1 MEKKAKKR
9 YEKPTLKGA
18 TVFEAAA
25 ALCCKSSSTSCNTAT
40 ARGAGKA
47 TRLSDAS

>member
-18 TVFEAAA
+18 TAFEAAG
-25 ALCCKSSSTSCNTAT
+25 ALCCKATVGTCAVAARNT
-40 ARGAGKA
+40 AGKA
-47 TRLSDAS
+47 TRTLDAS

>member
-18 TVFEAAA
+18 TAFEAAA
-25 ALCCKSSSTSCNTAT
+25 ALCCKAAVGSCSTGQRTTS
-40 ARGAGKA
+40 GKA
-47 TRLSDAS
+47 TRTLDAS

>member
-18 TVFEAAA
+18 TAFEAAA
-25 ALCCKSSSTSCNTAT
+25 ALCCKLTVLACSTAQRND
-40 ARGAGKA
+40 AGKA
-47 TRLSDAS
+47 TRTSDAS

>member
-18 TVFEAAA
+18 TAFEAAA
-25 ALCCKSSSTSCNTAT
+25 ALCCKADVATCSINLRNTS
-40 ARGAGKA
+40 GKA
-47 TRLSDAS
+47 SRTTAAS

>member
-18 TVFEAAA
+18 TAFEAAA
-25 ALCCKSSSTSCNTAT
+25 ALCCRVTVLTCSNAGRDT
-40 ARGAGKA
+40 AGKA
-47 TRLSDAS
+47 TRLSDTS

>member
-18 TVFEAAA
+18 TAFEAAA
-25 ALCCKSSSTSCNTAT
+25 ALCCKVTLGTCPTSTRNNM
-40 ARGAGKA
+40 GKA
-47 TRLSDAS
+47 TRLSDTS